1 MLTPTADHLFDRG
14 FISFEENGE
23 LLISPVADVSALHRM
38 GVNPANPPRP
48 MAFNPEQKH
57 FVAHHRRQIFLA
69 AAE

>member
-23 LLISPVADVSALHRM
+23 LLISPVADVSSLRRM
-38 GVNPANPPRP
+38 GVDPSNPPRP
-48 MAFNPEQKH
+48 VAFNNDQKH
-57 FVAHHRRQIFLA
+57 FLAHHRQQIFLA